1 MNNIWHC
8 PALPVFETPAVYF
21 HPFPSTC
28 PSLLTCG
35 SYKHARKAWYG
46 LAKLKHASDH
56 NNYQIYTLRKTEN
69 NSFTFSSEKL
79 YSCVSCTSTN
89 WAKMNKTFIWSFK

>member
-56 NNYQIYTLRKTEN
+56 NNYQIYTLRKTE
-69 NSFTFSSEKL
+69 KQLIHILIRKALLLCVL
-79 YSCVSCTSTN
+79 YKHELGKN
-89 WAKMNKTFIWSFK
+89 E